1 MWDFKEK
8 EGYLACVEDMLDH
21 PAVRSMRN
29 LPQHAKGFSCF
40 HHSVLVSYWGYRAAL
55 ALGLDARSAAR
66 GGLLHDLYLYDWTSQ
81 KAPNGKWHGTEHP
94 KAALHNAGIF
104 FDLNEK
110 ERDIILKHM
119 WPLTLRPYRFMES
132 LVVSCADKLCALAEL
147 FHLTP
152 AAAGFEERAGLMH
165 FPAITLD
172 AA

>member
-1 MWDFKEK
+1 MWNFKRK
-8 EGYLACVEDMLDH
+8 EDYLACVEDMLDH
-21 PAVRSMRN
+21 PAVQSMRR

-66 GGLLHDLYLYDWTSQ
+66 GGLLHDLYLYDWTRQ
-81 KAPNGKWHGTEHP
+81 RAPGGGWHGMEHP

-119 WPLTLRPYRFMES
+119 WPLTPRPYRFWES

-147 FHLTP
+147 LRLTP
-152 AAAGFEERAGLMH
+152 AADAFEEAAVLTR
-165 FPAITLD
+165 FPALTQD